1 MAALVD
7 YVNYKLTGAMIV
19 ALYNA
24 PIPAKGSYNVHLIV
38 MELVILIC
46 LLGIPEMVKT
56 QNPTLD
62 GLIVSKYFIQR
73 LDYFSTKSAISLNI
87 GRGKVR

>member
-1 MAALVD
+1 MGVSQGRSRHLA
-7 YVNYKLTGAMIV
+7 GAG
-19 ALYNA
+19 
-24 PIPAKGSYNVHLIV
+24 PCRGQVHLIV

-62 GLIVSKYFIQR
+62 GLIVSKNFIQR
-73 LDYFSTKSAISLNI
+73 LDYFLDQAEVILHFLDS
-87 GRGKVR
+87 GE